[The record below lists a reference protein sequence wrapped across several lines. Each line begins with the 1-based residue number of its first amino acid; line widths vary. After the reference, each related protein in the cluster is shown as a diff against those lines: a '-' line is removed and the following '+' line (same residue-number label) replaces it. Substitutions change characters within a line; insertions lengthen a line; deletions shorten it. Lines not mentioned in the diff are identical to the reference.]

1 MPAPTRPTL
10 LTVTLLLLATASWGS
25 NWVVARALHG
35 EVPPM
40 AMAFW
45 RWVAAS
51 LFMLP
56 LAWPVLRGDWPRLR
70 ASWRRMIPLGIAGC
84 TGMSVLG
91 YLAMQHTTAT
101 NASLIN
107 GSLPIMIVALSA
119 LLPGG
124 RASGRLLLGIV
135 VSALGVACII
145 LRGDPMTLLTLS
157 LNPGDLLMLGGVL
170 IWAAYTVA
178 LRWRPA
184 ELHEASFTLALF
196 VVGAASCLPL
206 YAWEISKGTH
216 MLVSPG
222 AVAGLVHLALFPSIL
237 AYQCWSYAVPRVG
250 AGVAG
255 AFSNLTPVFGTLWA
269 AMFLDEAL
277 RAWHVAGLAL
287 VFTGIAIATRAR
299 RPAPAGSAAPVA
311 ER

>member
-1 MPAPTRPTL
+1 MPAPARPSLFTI
-10 LTVTLLLLATASWGS
+10 TLLLLATASWGS
-25 NWVVARALHG
+25 NWVVARALHA

-56 LAWPVLRGDWPRLR
+56 LAWPHLGGDWPRLR
-70 ASWRRMIPLGIAGC
+70 ASWRRMLPLGIAGC
-84 TGMSVLG
+84 TGLSVLG

-107 GSLPIMIVALSA
+107 GSLPMMIVGLMA
-119 LLPGG
+119 LLPSG

-135 VSALGVACII
+135 VSALGVMCII

-157 LNPGDLLMLGGVL
+157 LNPGDLLMLAGVFV
-170 IWAAYTVA
+170 WAAYTVA

-184 ELHEASFTLALF
+184 GLHESSFTIALF
-196 VVGAASCLPL
+196 LVGAASCLPL
-206 YAWEISKGTH
+206 YLWEMSAGTH
-216 MLVSPG
+216 MRVSAG
-222 AVAGLVHLALFPSIL
+222 TVGGLVHLALFPSIL

-269 AMFLDEAL
+269 ALFLDEAL
-277 RAWHVAGLAL
+277 RVWHVAGLAL

-299 RPAPAGSAAPVA
+299 RPVAAAATPATG
-311 ER
+311 R